1 MLSVR
6 HVIVRYFVHGFLI
19 QKQIVID
26 LSFFNLLGNLIENWL
41 GESVSNAV
49 DSADLIQEVEQTKLY
64 LFRVLLHFG
73 DFVD

>member
-1 MLSVR
+1 VLSVR

-49 DSADLIQEVEQTKLY
+49 DSADLIQEVEQTKFY

>member
-1 MLSVR
+1 VLSVR